1 MPVLFPKSIANF
13 GRQVAE
19 IDPYVAP
26 GRASKIPTT
35 NAMIFFGKRRVY
47 AIWVTDLDI
56 VPVYFCGFWV
66 DLLRRRLSDR

>member
-1 MPVLFPKSIANF
+1 MPVLFPKSVTSF

-47 AIWVTDLDI
+47 TIWITHLYV
-56 VPVYFCGFWV
+56 VPVYFRGFWV